1 MKERN
6 QYSEIEDFLANE
18 SFRLWVLSKK
28 DLNAWEEW
36 TLEQPKRAKLVEEAR
51 LWLLA
56 MKVSDT
62 CLSPEQ
68 VDAALQATWK
78 KIELKEQ
85 EQEEKVEQKLIH
97 LWNTTW
103 FRSIAAILVFGLF
116 SFYAYNHFL
125 ANDSHSLSHD
135 EIVNAFD
142 EDGLLEQ
149 INNSKTPQII
159 TLSDGSSVL
168 LQPKSKLSYP
178 KIFTAN
184 ERNVYLSGEAF
195 FEISKNPKK
204 PFFVHANEIITK
216 VVGTSFRIKAYANE
230 SDVEVLVRTGKVKVN
245 SEKGI
250 RNSAQKEIVLL
261 PNQALRFVRKNQVF
275 NKITDIT
282 LDKSISSS
290 VRSIEQLS
298 FEFTDI
304 PVSQIFKTIEQA
316 YSVEI
321 DFPEQQLKKCHLTT
335 SLSDQPL
342 PEKLKIICKSIGNN
356 SSYTMNGNQITI
368 LSNGCN

>member
-1 MKERN
+1 MKKRN
-6 QYSEIEDFLANE
+6 QYREIEDFLADE
-18 SFRLWVLSKK
+18 SFRLWMKSKN
-28 DLNAWEEW
+28 DLDGWEEW
-36 TLEQPKRAKLVEEAR
+36 TLEHPKRAKLVEEAR

-56 MKVSDT
+56 MKVGESD
-62 CLSPEQ
+62 LSQEQ
-68 VDAALQATWK
+68 IDDALQATWI
-78 KIELKEQ
+78 KIEQKEQ
-85 EQEEKVEQKLIH
+85 ESKMEQKLIQ

-103 FRSIAAILVFGLF
+103 FRRIAAILVFGLL
-116 SFYAYNHFL
+116 SVYAYNNYVVTQKEYYNYDQIV
-125 ANDSHSLSHD
+125 ANL
-135 EIVNAFD
+135 D

-149 INNSKTPQII
+149 INNSNKPQIV

-178 KIFTAN
+178 KIFTGN

-195 FEISKNPKK
+195 FEVSKNPKK
-204 PFFVHANEIITK
+204 PFFVHANEIVTK
-216 VVGTSFRIKAYANE
+216 VVGTSFRIKAYENQ

-245 SEKGI
+245 SEKES
-250 RNSAQKEIVLL
+250 RKSKQKEIVLL
-261 PNQALRFVRKNQVF
+261 PNQALRFERKNQTF

-282 LDKSISSS
+282 MDKSLRGS

-304 PVSQIFKTIEQA
+304 PVAQIFKTIEQA

-321 DFPEQQLKKCHLTT
+321 DFPKQELQKCHLTT

-368 LSNGCN
+368 LSKGCN